1 MHNFDILIIDDDE
14 DDFLIVQ
21 SLLEEISRGPL
32 RLTWAQDYAIG
43 ENLLKENKHHICLM
57 DYSLGEKTGIHLIRR
72 AQELGFKGPVILL
85 TGMNDNNLDML
96 ALEAGAVDYLVKD
109 GLTSEQLARSIR
121 YAIGRREIEIE
132 RIERLRAEAENRSK
146 SEFLAHL
153 SHELRTPLSAILGFT
168 ELLIRNEETRDHDS
182 ETSLTNLNIIHR
194 NGKHLLGLLN
204 DILDLSKIEAGKF
217 ELEIQPVKI
226 IPLIADIFSLMHATA
241 TDKNISLELN
251 ALTKLPETIHT
262 DPTRLRQ
269 VLLNLIGN
277 AIKFTHQG
285 AVTVEVYSEQ
295 PDSDSAKLHFKIQ
308 DSGIGISQD
317 NIDLIFKPFVQIKQS
332 RIETRMGSGLGLTIS
347 RQLVQHLG
355 GNIHVQSEVGQGSC
369 FSFSVNVGD
378 IADEPWHEMELKVE
392 CPENA
397 HDNIPQFE
405 GRVLVVDD
413 LRDIRTLI
421 GHYLAKTGVEIE
433 YAGNGVEAIHKIV
446 SQNQIGK
453 SFDLILMDIH
463 MPVKDGVQATKDIR
477 SLGHMFPIVALT
489 AAHMKGDRE
498 LYLANGFS
506 DNLSKPVDQMRIVDV
521 LSRYL
526 KKSTTS
532 LDDNQ
537 HGEER
542 TLTEL
547 LNPDIA
553 QENCATDESTNT
565 ATALIVE
572 DSPDALSAI
581 ASILQLLGWNTLAAH
596 NAQQALDL
604 LQNEPCDIALVD
616 INLPDMSGYAL
627 SDKIASQFSDI
638 DIYITSGQEADSSQ
652 LNANIKG
659 QLLKPI
665 GIDQLKALLVS
676 HPSH

>member
-21 SLLEEISRGPL
+21 SLLEEISNEPPH
-32 RLTWAQDYAIG
+32 LTWAQDYAVG
-43 ENLLKENKHHICLM
+43 EKLLKENKHDICLM

-72 AQELGFKGPVILL
+72 AQEIGFKGPVILL
-85 TGMNDNNLDML
+85 TGMNDNNLDMI

-109 GLTSEQLARSIR
+109 GLTAEQLARSIR

-132 RIERLRAEAENRSK
+132 RIERLKAEAENRSK

-168 ELLIRNEETRDHDS
+168 ELLIRNEESHIHDN

-217 ELEIQPVKI
+217 ELEVQPVKI

-241 TDKNISLELN
+241 VDKNVSLELT
-251 ALTKLPETIHT
+251 ALSKLPETVHT

-269 VLLNLIGN
+269 ILLNLIGN
-277 AIKFTHQG
+277 AIKFTYQG
-285 AVTVEVYSEQ
+285 AVTVEVAVEQ
-295 PDSDSAKLHFKIQ
+295 DDNTHAKLNFKIQ

-355 GNIHVQSEVGQGSC
+355 GNIQVQSEVGQGSS
-369 FSFSVNVGD
+369 FSFSVDIGD
-378 IADEPWHEMELKVE
+378 ISNESWYDMALKVE

-397 HDNIPQFE
+397 HDSIPQFK
-405 GRVLVVDD
+405 GCVLVVDD

-477 SLGHMFPIVALT
+477 SLGHVFPIVALT

-526 KKSTTS
+526 QETSSEADGAQNADEKTLPELLSSRVTQEETTTS
-532 LDDNQ
+532 PQ
-537 HGEER
+537 
-542 TLTEL
+542 
-547 LNPDIA
+547 A
-553 QENCATDESTNT
+553 S
-565 ATALIVE
+565 TALIVE

-581 ASILQLLGWNTLAAH
+581 SGIMQLLGWNTLAAH

-604 LQNEPCDIALVD
+604 LQNEPCDIALID

-638 DIYITSGQEADSSQ
+638 DLYITSGQEADSSQ

-665 GIDQLKALLVS
+665 GIDQLKALLKEQ
-676 HPSH
+676 H